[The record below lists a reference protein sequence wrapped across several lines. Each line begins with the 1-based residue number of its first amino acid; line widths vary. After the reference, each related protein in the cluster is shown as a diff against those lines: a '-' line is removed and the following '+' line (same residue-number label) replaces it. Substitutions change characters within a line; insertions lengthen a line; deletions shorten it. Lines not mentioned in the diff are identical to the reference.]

1 MEIAIVLLAVAGWF
15 YNKRVTAANAY
26 AHAQCSAYREA
37 VKAQAQRKPHKG
49 RRDATPERQQQETQ
63 ESCPV
68 EEDPGVPSV

>member
-37 VKAQAQRKPHKG
+37 VKAQAQRKPHKVK
-49 RRDATPERQQQETQ
+49 RSATPEHQQQETQ
-63 ESCPV
+63 ESFAAD
-68 EEDPGVPSV
+68 EDPGVPSV